1 MGRTNIMNDSKVI
14 LVSGGTRGIGA
25 ETARLLSSRGHRV
38 FVTSRREGTAAP
50 ASGVR
55 VLALDVTDQAS
66 VAACVGAVMESEG
79 RIDGLVNNAG
89 YDLYGAFEETT
100 EAEFTAQ
107 MDTNLMGAVRLTRAV
122 LPHMRAQGAGR
133 IVQLSSLGGRIALP
147 MNSAYAASKFALEG
161 FSAALRL
168 EVKQF
173 GIHVTL
179 VAPPAVATDT
189 LDSSIIEVR
198 NGLQPYV
205 ARRTAMVQKMR
216 QDGVKSSVSM
226 GHVAKAILD
235 ALSERNP
242 PLRIAV
248 GSQARMV
255 PLMQA
260 LMPQGRFEAL
270 MMRLFP

>member
-1 MGRTNIMNDSKVI
+1 MNASKVI
-14 LVSGGTRGIGA
+14 LISGGTRGIGA
-25 ETARLLSSRGHRV
+25 ETARLLSSSGHRV
-38 FVTSRREGTAAP
+38 FVTSRRAGAAAP
-50 ASGVR
+50 APGVR

-66 VAACVGAVMESEG
+66 VATCIGAVIESEG

-107 MDTNLMGAVRLTRAV
+107 LDTNLMGAVRLTRAV

-133 IVQLSSLGGRIALP
+133 IVQVSSLGGRVALP
-147 MNSAYAASKFALEG
+147 MNSAYAASKFGLEG

-168 EVKQF
+168 EVKPF

-179 VAPPAVATDT
+179 VEPPAVATDT
-189 LDSSIIEVR
+189 LDTSIIEVK
-198 NGLQPYV
+198 NALEPYV

-216 QDGVKSSVSM
+216 LDGMKSSISM
-226 GHVAKAILD
+226 ADVAKAILQ
-235 ALSERNP
+235 ALSQRNP
-242 PLRIAV
+242 PLRITV

-260 LMPQGRFEAL
+260 LMPQARFEAL
-270 MMRLFP
+270 MTRLFP